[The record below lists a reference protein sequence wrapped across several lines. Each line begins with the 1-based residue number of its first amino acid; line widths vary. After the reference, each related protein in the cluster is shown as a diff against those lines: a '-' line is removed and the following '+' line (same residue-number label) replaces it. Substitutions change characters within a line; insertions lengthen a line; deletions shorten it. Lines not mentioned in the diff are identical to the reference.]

1 MNIWE
6 KMKIIISKHHQ
17 IFKNHHHTC
26 WHLCTRV
33 VSSPSHPQ
41 VIIWLVNLDNV
52 FLFNETP
59 STILESQDKTAKE
72 IIIKGLDNFFPIFV
86 KLLSSEKWFGSFV
99 HVEPISAT
107 KEYFVFDLPKYFKHL
122 LLVNQI
128 QVGTDSSIRKYNYLI
143 KSLNWNIRI
152 YSNSIPIG

>member
-1 MNIWE
+1 MSIWE
-6 KMKIIISKHHQ
+6 KMKITISKHHR
-17 IFKNHHHTC
+17 IFKSRPHTC

-33 VSSPSHPQ
+33 VSSASYHKGL
-41 VIIWLVNLDNV
+41 IWLVNSDNV

-72 IIIKGLDNFFPIFV
+72 IIIKGLDNFFPNFV

-128 QVGTDSSIRKYNYLI
+128 QVSESSSDKTCNC
-143 KSLNWNIRI
+143 
-152 YSNSIPIG
+152 

>member
-1 MNIWE
+1 M
-6 KMKIIISKHHQ
+6 
-17 IFKNHHHTC
+17 
-26 WHLCTRV
+26 
-33 VSSPSHPQ
+33 
-41 VIIWLVNLDNV
+41 VNLDNV

-72 IIIKGLDNFFPIFV
+72 IIIKGLDNFFPNFV

-128 QVGTDSSIRKYNYLI
+128 QVGTDSSHKKYNYLKLELKHPNI
-143 KSLNWNIRI
+143 LQLDSYWLEQSVDEDITRIITNTKYCRKGSLETYINSLNKRNRFINCIVRI
-152 YSNSIPIG
+152 P